1 MHPLLILRDHKE
13 KKEEKVKYGIKYPL
27 SNKNLKVGW
36 KQMVL
41 EKVAIEHSIMV
52 KIHWRVVMLY

>member
-1 MHPLLILRDHKE
+1 MHPLLLILNHKKE
-13 KKEEKVKYGIKYPL
+13 KKEEKSKYGIKYW
-27 SNKNLKVGW
+27 NLKVGW

-52 KIHWRVVMLY
+52 KIH